1 VAKRSGQS
9 ILRTVK
15 GLPYRR
21 TLAQSLMRRGSYQI
35 DRRHPTTQ
43 VCTSFGEFKARG
55 GIKFA
60 GAFLSGAQSSSPSSE
75 LDLVR
80 VDCKRQS
87 RIVNCLLHKTCQ
99 IQSCAT
105 CLGACDYHLRP
116 PAPQEQNLRFSR
128 VADTAHPSPDRQESS
143 RFCPRVLPH
152 FRHFSQKSAL
162 KWVQIR
168 APDWTYAGPG
178 ELRMQAHASI
188 TQLPITCPRI
198 YTYEIQASTNGFQ

>member
-1 VAKRSGQS
+1 MAEKADES
-9 ILRTVK
+9 IRRTVK
-15 GLPYRR
+15 GLPHER

-55 GIKFA
+55 GIKLA

-116 PAPQEQNLRFSR
+116 PLRRNRIFDS
-128 VADTAHPSPDRQESS
+128 
-143 RFCPRVLPH
+143 
-152 FRHFSQKSAL
+152 
-162 KWVQIR
+162 
-168 APDWTYAGPG
+168 
-178 ELRMQAHASI
+178 HASQ
-188 TQLPITCPRI
+188 TQLTPPPIGKNLPDSVREFYPILGTFPRKVH
-198 YTYEIQASTNGFQ
+198 